1 MNFRQSLLTAGAK
14 VNDALVQWQTA
25 RQRLVLDN
33 RQIEALR
40 SALRSAELLMQHSS
54 QNYLEVLTARQS
66 LLQAEL
72 DATSDRFDAIQGIV
86 NLYHAL
92 GSGY

>member
-1 MNFRQSLLTAGAK
+1 M
-14 VNDALVQWQTA
+14 
-25 RQRLVLDN
+25 
-33 RQIEALR
+33 
-40 SALRSAELLMQHSS
+40 RSAELLMQHSS

-72 DATSDRFDAIQGIV
+72 DAASDCFDKIQGII

-92 GSGY
+92 GGGY